1 MVGGRV
7 FAANADLAASVGA
20 DGTAPDARVAVRVAG
35 ELVDAVAQELVQPMT
50 G

>member
-7 FAANADLAASVGA
+7 FALDADLAATVGA
-20 DGTAPDARVAVRVAG
+20 DGTAPDARVALRVAG
-35 ELVDAVAQELVQPMT
+35 ELVDAVAREAVAPLT